1 MSKKKKFLI
10 VFAALLVILIAWI
23 GFDTLIPR
31 KTKMREFD
39 ANEVARLETAMWRS
53 YYSRQR
59 ISLFSQLG
67 EALRTQYKM
76 PFWKSEWAAF
86 QAAKAAFVFK
96 DGKKREDYEK
106 ALPNLIKFYSSVHDM
121 SDIDFDVE
129 NAAKLELEW
138 WIIHRTRET
147 QPAGSLEKSLAELQS
162 ELYRVPPSR
171 LEEHAK
177 YRAEAMRIR
186 DTKAKEGGVTEEDW
200 KKIDELLHLSWQS
213 LYKVVNS

>member
-1 MSKKKKFLI
+1 MSKKKKVLI
-10 VFAALLVILIAWI
+10 VFLALLVILLGWI

-39 ANEVARLETAMWRS
+39 AKEVARLETVMWRS
-53 YYSRQR
+53 YYDRKR
-59 ISLFSQLG
+59 VSLFLELG

-76 PFWKSEWAAF
+76 PFWKSQWAAF

-106 ALPNLIKFYSSVHDM
+106 AMPNLRKFYSSVRDM
-121 SDIDFDVE
+121 SDIDFDIE
-129 NAAKLELEW
+129 NASKLELEW
-138 WIIHRTRET
+138 WIIHRERET

-162 ELYRVPPSR
+162 ELYRVPPAL

-177 YRAEAMRIR
+177 TRAEAMKIR
-186 DTKAKEGGVTEEDW
+186 DTKAASGGVTEEDW
-200 KKIDELLHLSWQS
+200 KKIEELLITSWSS
-213 LYKVVNS
+213 LHKAVNG

>member
-10 VFAALLVILIAWI
+10 VFAALLVILLGWI
-23 GFDTLIPR
+23 SFDIFIPR

-39 ANEVARLETAMWRS
+39 PNEVARIETAMWRS
-53 YYSRQR
+53 YYDRQR
-59 ISLFSQLG
+59 LKLFLQLG

-96 DGKKREDYEK
+96 DGKKREDYQQ
-106 ALPNLIKFYSSVHDM
+106 ALPNLLKFYSSVRDM
-121 SDIDFDVE
+121 SDINFDVE
-129 NAAKLELEW
+129 TAAKLELEW
-138 WIIHRTRET
+138 WIIHRERET

-177 YRAEAMRIR
+177 YRAEAMKIR

-200 KKIDELLHLSWQS
+200 KKIDELLRLSWQS
-213 LYKVVNS
+213 LHKAVNG

>member
-1 MSKKKKFLI
+1 MSKKKKFLLVI
-10 VFAALLVILIAWI
+10 SVLLVILIGWI
-23 GFDTLIPR
+23 GFDIFIPR

-59 ISLFSQLG
+59 LNLFLQLG
-67 EALRTQYKM
+67 ETLRMQYKM
-76 PFWKSEWAAF
+76 RFWKSEWAAF

-106 ALPNLIKFYSSVHDM
+106 ALPNLIKFYSSIRDV

-129 NAAKLELEW
+129 TAAKLELEW
-138 WIIHRTRET
+138 WIIHRERET

-162 ELYRVPPSR
+162 ELYRVPPSA
-171 LEEHAK
+171 LAEHAK
-177 YRAEAMRIR
+177 YRAEAMKIR
-186 DTKAKEGGVTEEDW
+186 DTKAASGVTEEDW
-200 KKIDELLHLSWQS
+200 KKIEELLKASWNS
-213 LYKVVNS
+213 LHKVVNG

>member
-1 MSKKKKFLI
+1 MSKKKKFLLI
-10 VFAALLVILIAWI
+10 MSVLLVILIGWI
-23 GFDTLIPR
+23 GFDIFIPR

-59 ISLFSQLG
+59 LNLFLQLG
-67 EALRTQYKM
+67 ETLRMQYKM
-76 PFWKSEWAAF
+76 RFWKSEWAAF

-96 DGKKREDYEK
+96 DGKSREDYEK
-106 ALPNLIKFYSSVHDM
+106 ALPNLIKFYSSIRDV

-129 NAAKLELEW
+129 TAAKLELEW

-162 ELYRVPPSR
+162 ELYRVPPSA
-171 LEEHAK
+171 LAEHAK
-177 YRAEAMRIR
+177 YRAEAMKIR
-186 DTKAKEGGVTEEDW
+186 DTKAASGVTEEDW
-200 KKIDELLHLSWQS
+200 KKIEELLKASWNS
-213 LYKVVNS
+213 LHKVVNG